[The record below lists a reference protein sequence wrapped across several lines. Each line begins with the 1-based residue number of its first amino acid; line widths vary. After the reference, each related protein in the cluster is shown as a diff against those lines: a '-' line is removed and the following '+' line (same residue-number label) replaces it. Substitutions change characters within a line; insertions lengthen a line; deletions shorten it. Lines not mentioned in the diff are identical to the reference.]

1 MCTEMQEGVAKEMVD
16 TGSELDLNS
25 QPAED
30 IVPSKSRIRLF
41 LERFPPGRLCLR
53 FIDVK
58 IIRFFLV
65 AGINTVFGWCVFSLL
80 ILIGLHYTLAAL
92 LGQIIG
98 IFFNFKTYGS
108 LVFKNRKLNLLPRFI
123 AVYVL
128 TYLCNIGGMTWLKW
142 AFGLSDYAVSAIMC
156 IPVGLLGFV
165 LNKLFV
171 FERVRRARKR

>member
-1 MCTEMQEGVAKEMVD
+1 MQEIMDDFEKRVMDDAEMEMD
-16 TGSELDLNS
+16 IN
-25 QPAED
+25 QPAEN

-41 LERFPPGRLCLR
+41 LERFPLGRFCLR

-65 AGINTVFGWCVFSLL
+65 AGLNTVFGWCVFSLL
-80 ILIGLHYTLAAL
+80 IFIGLHYTLAAL

-98 IFFNFKTYGS
+98 IFFNFRTYGS
-108 LVFKNRKLNLLPRFI
+108 LVFKNKKINLLPRFI

-128 TYLCNIGGMTWLKW
+128 TYFCNVGGMTWLKW
-142 AFGLSDYAVSAIMC
+142 AFGLSDYVVSAIMC
-156 IPVGLLGFV
+156 VPIGILGFV

-171 FERVRRARKR
+171 FERVRKSR